1 MSSETKK
8 NNVPLFSGYTDVY
21 YFNRD
26 SDKFIVINQGGSSCL
41 SPDTLVETK
50 LGSKRISEIAIGD
63 EVKTYDP
70 TTEEIKYSLVTNTFK
85 FDNTKPTVEVT
96 LKSGKKIVCTDDHK
110 FYINGV
116 WVPIISILYGY
127 VSTEKQSDLFLN
139 SQDIVYWKYVDVP
152 TVHDIEVKD
161 THNYFLNVGDESILV
176 HNSSKTYSIMQ
187 LICTMAIE
195 QRLTIHIVGQDFPN
209 LYIGP
214 IADLKTLIADSEIL
228 RACLRNPNLDKGP
241 FKFKNG
247 SIIKFVTVQTQQD
260 AKSGKRDVL
269 FINEANGLSYDIAFE
284 LIARRKK
291 KVFIDFNPNARF
303 WVHYELVGQPD
314 VDFIISNFTHNQFLP
329 EKIKDQIFQWKE
341 KYERTR
347 SVYWKNKWMVYGLGK
362 TGSVEG
368 VVFDDINYTNFFPLA
383 AKHVTYG
390 LDFGFKNNHTAL
402 VKLGYYNKAMYGK
415 EILYEQKLNSFQ
427 LAERLLAIGITKNDK
442 IIADPAND
450 EAITILQSK
459 GFNIVPAKKG
469 ADSIK
474 AGIELIQAVPLFL
487 TNDSHNWQQEAEN
500 YKYKKDT
507 NGKFTNTPI
516 DDYNDCFVAGTQVLT
531 IDGPKAIETI
541 EVGEQVLTSEGYNT
555 VVHTW
560 DNGVREVSEYKL
572 IFEDREI
579 VVTCTDKHKIKTTTG
594 WKQIQDL
601 QEQDIL
607 YLCNTSM
614 ENLTGCTQT
623 KNTFITTAYLYIK
636 RFGNITMG
644 KYLKDTTYTI
654 LMKILITMTLATL
667 PLWKRVNTFLT
678 TVKTEVKNI
687 LSSSIPQGEKQ
698 QKYGIKVMKAGNGT
712 ENMQKDKSSEILI
725 MVLSS
730 VTNAVQSIKLKIQHT
745 FFAQT
750 IVNLNGEGSQGLMMK
765 PEVVLGVPQNLLAIN
780 TANKNSVHI
789 DVLQKIHAVKK
800 GKQPTYDLMVENC
813 HEYFVDNQLLV
824 SNCWD
829 AARYVYVELFGVR
842 LKKADK
848 TSRQK
853 FVRKVSVV

>member
-26 SDKFIVINQGGSSCL
+26 SDKFIVINQGGSS
-41 SPDTLVETK
+41 
-50 LGSKRISEIAIGD
+50 
-63 EVKTYDP
+63 
-70 TTEEIKYSLVTNTFK
+70 
-85 FDNTKPTVEVT
+85 
-96 LKSGKKIVCTDDHK
+96 
-110 FYINGV
+110 
-116 WVPIISILYGY
+116 
-127 VSTEKQSDLFLN
+127 
-139 SQDIVYWKYVDVP
+139 
-152 TVHDIEVKD
+152 
-161 THNYFLNVGDESILV
+161 
-176 HNSSKTYSIMQ
+176 SSKTYSIMQ

-284 LIARRKK
+284 LIARTKK

-341 KYERTR
+341 KYERTG

-368 VVFDDINYTNFFPLA
+368 VVFDDINYTNFFPLG

-427 LAERLLAIGITKNDK
+427 LAERLLAIGITKDDK

-516 DDYNDCFVAGTQVLT
+516 DDYNDCFIAGTQVLT

-579 VVTCTDKHKIKTTTG
+579 VVTCTDKHKIKTTAG

-601 QEQDIL
+601 QKGDTL
-607 YLCNTSM
+607 YLSKNLM
-614 ENLTGCTQT
+614 ERYLCYTQI
-623 KNTFITTAYLYIK
+623 KNTFIGIVSRCTKL
-636 RFGNITMG
+636 FGNITMG
-644 KYLKDTTYTI
+644 PYLKGIIYTI
-654 LMKILITMTLATL
+654 LMKILITMTLAIL
-667 PLWKRVNTFLT
+667 PLWKLVSTYLT

-687 LSSSIPQGEKQ
+687 LKNFMRQVLKRLRCGTKA
-698 QKYGIKVMKAGNGT
+698 MKDENGT
-712 ENMQKDKSSEILI
+712 VNKQEEPALGSKI
-725 MVLSS
+725 MGSKFVSNVVMNIQEKL
-730 VTNAVQSIKLKIQHT
+730 QSTI
-745 FFAQT
+745 FAQT
-750 IVNLNGEGSQGLMMK
+750 IVNHSGEGNLELMTK
-765 PEVVLGVPQNLLAIN
+765 SENVVGVVRNLPATN
-780 TANKNSVHI
+780 TVNNMV
-789 DVLQKIHAVKK
+789 VQKAALISIQRISK
-800 GKQPTYDLMVENC
+800 GSQPTYDLMVENC

-829 AARYVYVELFGVR
+829 ACRYVYVELFGVR